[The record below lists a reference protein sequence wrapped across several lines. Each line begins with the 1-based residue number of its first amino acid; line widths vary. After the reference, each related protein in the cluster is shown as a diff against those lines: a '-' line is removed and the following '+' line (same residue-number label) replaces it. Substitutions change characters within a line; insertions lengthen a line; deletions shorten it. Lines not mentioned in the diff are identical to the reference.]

1 MDFQEMNNMFS
12 DYLIKGVATILIIG
26 LILSFIWMLA
36 TGGYDD
42 LLSLW
47 RVKYNKNVSESTKNS
62 KYRKLYRV
70 THLIVT
76 IAIVVSI
83 VLDTTY
89 LLLSYGIITA
99 DGQITI
105 IFYNYGTYINLG
117 FSIFTLCAIVINFVV
132 YKKCRKKFS
141 ESSKLEDR

>member
-1 MDFQEMNNMFS
+1 MDFQTINNIYME
-12 DYLIKGVATILIIG
+12 YLFKGVAAILIIG

-47 RVKYNKNVSESTKNS
+47 SVKYNKNVSESTNNS
-62 KYRKLYRV
+62 KCEKLYRA

-89 LLLSYGIITA
+89 LLLSYGIIKA
-99 DGQITI
+99 DGNVTTI
-105 IFYNYGTYINLG
+105 LYNYGMYINLG
-117 FSIFTLCAIVINFVV
+117 FSIFTLCAIIINFII
-132 YKKCRKKFS
+132 YKKCKVNLK
-141 ESSKLEDR
+141 

>member
-1 MDFQEMNNMFS
+1 MDFQTINNIYME
-12 DYLIKGVATILIIG
+12 YLFKGVAAILIIG
-26 LILSFIWMLA
+26 LILAFIWMLA

-89 LLLSYGIITA
+89 LLLSYGIIKI
-99 DGQITI
+99 DGNVTTI
-105 IFYNYGTYINLG
+105 LYNYGMYINLG
-117 FSIFTLCAIVINFVV
+117 FSIFTLCAIIINFII
-132 YKKCRKKFS
+132 YKKCKVNLK
-141 ESSKLEDR
+141 

>member
-12 DYLIKGVATILIIG
+12 DYLIKGVAAILIIG
-26 LILSFIWMLA
+26 LIVSFIWMLA

-47 RVKYNKNVSESTKNS
+47 RVKCNKNVSESTNNS
-62 KYRKLYRV
+62 KYRKLYRA

-83 VLDTTY
+83 VLDTIY
-89 LLLSYGIITA
+89 LLLSYEIIKV
-99 DGQITI
+99 DGNVATI
-105 IFYNYGTYINLG
+105 LNNYGIYINLG
-117 FSIFTLCAIVINFVV
+117 FSIFTLCAIIIKFII
-132 YKKCRKKFS
+132 YKK
-141 ESSKLEDR
+141 SKENPK

>member
-12 DYLIKGVATILIIG
+12 DYLIKGVAAILIIG
-26 LILSFIWMLA
+26 LIVSFIWMLA

-47 RVKYNKNVSESTKNS
+47 RVKCNKNVSESTNNS
-62 KYRKLYRV
+62 KYQKLYRA

-83 VLDTTY
+83 ALDTTY
-89 LLLSYGIITA
+89 LLLSYGIIKAGGTVT
-99 DGQITI
+99 TI
-105 IFYNYGTYINLG
+105 LYNYGIYINLG

-132 YKKCRKKFS
+132 YKKCK
-141 ESSKLEDR
+141 EDPQ

>member
-12 DYLIKGVATILIIG
+12 DYLIKGVAAILIIG
-26 LILSFIWMLA
+26 LIVSFIWMLA

-47 RVKYNKNVSESTKNS
+47 RVKCNKNVSESTNNS
-62 KYRKLYRV
+62 KYRKLYRA

-83 VLDTTY
+83 VLDTIY
-89 LLLSYGIITA
+89 LLLSYGIIKAGGTVT
-99 DGQITI
+99 TI
-105 IFYNYGTYINLG
+105 LYNYGMYINLG

-132 YKKCRKKFS
+132 YKKCK
-141 ESSKLEDR
+141 EDPQ

>member
-1 MDFQEMNNMFS
+1 MDFQTINNIYME
-12 DYLIKGVATILIIG
+12 YLFKGVAAILIIG

-47 RVKYNKNVSESTKNS
+47 SVKYNKNVSESTNNS
-62 KYRKLYRV
+62 KYRKLYRA

-83 VLDTTY
+83 VLDTIY
-89 LLLSYGIITA
+89 LLLSYEIIKV
-99 DGQITI
+99 DGNVATI
-105 IFYNYGTYINLG
+105 LNNYGIYVFDL
-117 FSIFTLCAIVINFVV
+117 IV
-132 YKKCRKKFS
+132 
-141 ESSKLEDR
+141 

>member
-1 MDFQEMNNMFS
+1 MINLQVMNNMFS
-12 DYLIKGVATILIIG
+12 DYLIKGVAAILIIG
-26 LILSFIWMLA
+26 LIVSFIWMLA

-42 LLSLW
+42 LLSLL

-83 VLDTTY
+83 VLDTIY
-89 LLLSYGIITA
+89 LLLSYEIIKV
-99 DGQITI
+99 DG
-105 IFYNYGTYINLG
+105 NVAVNAL
-117 FSIFTLCAIVINFVV
+117 
-132 YKKCRKKFS
+132 
-141 ESSKLEDR
+141 LECHDLALSC

>member
-1 MDFQEMNNMFS
+1 MDFQTINNIYME
-12 DYLIKGVATILIIG
+12 YLFKGVAAILIIG
-26 LILSFIWMLA
+26 LILAFIWMLA

-47 RVKYNKNVSESTKNS
+47 RVKYNKNVSESTNNS
-62 KYRKLYRV
+62 KCEKLYRA

-89 LLLSYGIITA
+89 LLLSYGIIKI
-99 DGQITI
+99 DGNVTTI
-105 IFYNYGTYINLG
+105 LYNYGMYINLG
-117 FSIFTLCAIVINFVV
+117 FSIFTLCAIIINFII
-132 YKKCRKKFS
+132 YKKCKVNLK
-141 ESSKLEDR
+141 